1 MIALIKYLAETVAE
15 NVRFAIAVW
24 HDARTLQEETEA
36 KYGPLGF

>member
-1 MIALIKYLAETVAE
+1 MIAMLKYLVETVTE